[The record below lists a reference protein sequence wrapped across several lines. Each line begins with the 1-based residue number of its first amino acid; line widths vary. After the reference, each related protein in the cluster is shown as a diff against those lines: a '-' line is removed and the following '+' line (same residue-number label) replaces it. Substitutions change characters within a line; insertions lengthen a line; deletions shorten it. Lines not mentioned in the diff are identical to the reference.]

1 MEEAPSPIRPLTH
14 PSCSLGNCDGVGL
27 PRALG
32 RADRLGEMVEAD
44 ADVAC
49 LGDPLRGRLELRE
62 ALGGSWQRI
71 LGQERLMPLHPGHVG
86 VAEAGDPLGV
96 EFEGARHRRNDVLD
110 GLERQAVHE
119 IEVERPDPGVA
130 QPLCDAARLRRI
142 GCVRS
147 SAARRVRSSGRP
159 GLPGSRSPPSAPR
172 YGLERS
178 SEGRSRRRSRRR
190 PRCRG
195 ARQPDASGAGSP
207 NLSGSSESASPMD
220 VTHVER
226 HAQRLRNEV
235 DFALQEIDVG
245 LHRPIPPRQHR
256 GVAPAIEAEFGAERD
271 MKVERRRRSRGQ
283 FSQPGREGLGP
294 DRRRKCGAV
303 G

>member
-32 RADRLGEMVEAD
+32 ERIARLGEMVEAD

-86 VAEAGDPLGV
+86 VAEKEIRSGSSSR
-96 EFEGARHRRNDVLD
+96 ARHRRNDVLD

-119 IEVERPDPGVA
+119 IEVERLIPA
-130 QPLCDAARLRRI
+130 W
-142 GCVRS
+142 RS
-147 SAARRVRSSGRP
+147 HSATRRVCAKDWMRPIVCCTAGSSSGRP

-207 NLSGSSESASPMD
+207 NLSGSSESRLPNGRDARRAARSASP
-220 VTHVER
+220 
-226 HAQRLRNEV
+226 QRGR
-235 DFALQEIDVG
+235 F
-245 LHRPIPPRQHR
+245 R
-256 GVAPAIEAEFGAERD
+256 APG
-271 MKVERRRRSRGQ
+271 
-283 FSQPGREGLGP
+283 
-294 DRRRKCGAV
+294 DRRRPPPAHTAAPPWWWRHPQ
-303 G
+303 